1 MNTQQHSVE
10 RATYSVHEFCI
21 AHGIT
26 RVMFYKM
33 LKDGRGPKIMKVGT
47 RTLIS
52 LEAASDWRRQCE
64 AGAKL
69 IPARRRA

>member
-1 MNTQQHSVE
+1 MNTREKSVE
-10 RATYSVHEFCI
+10 RATYSVYDFCV

-26 RVMFYKM
+26 KVMFYKM

-52 LEAASDWRRQCE
+52 LEAASDWRR
-64 AGAKL
+64 
-69 IPARRRA
+69 RHR